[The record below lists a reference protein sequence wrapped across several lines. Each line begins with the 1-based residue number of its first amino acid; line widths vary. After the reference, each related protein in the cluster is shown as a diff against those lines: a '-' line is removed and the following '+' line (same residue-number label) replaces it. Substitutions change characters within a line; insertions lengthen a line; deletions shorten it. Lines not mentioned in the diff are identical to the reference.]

1 MKALYFTEKEKGILV
16 EAAIITEEIV
26 GNYFRFSNKEW
37 KKMPYDIKTSAELKK
52 EEKTPQEAFAQVLF
66 YSISWEKKRRG
77 TDCYQFYR
85 ICLNDHL
92 ILKEKE
98 RQLILLLPFLVYI
111 LTHELVHIVR
121 FSRFYQLPHITKN
134 KFEEEMIVYKITFD
148 ILSSLKLTG
157 VNKIIRLF
165 MPNEALARKEEK
177 NYIKVNNL
185 NNCTETY
192 SCLG

>member
-1 MKALYFTEKEKGILV
+1 MKALYFTEKEKSILE

-52 EEKTPQEAFAQVLF
+52 EEQTPKEAFAQVLF

-121 FSRFYQLPHITKN
+121 FSKFYHLPHITKN
-134 KFEEEMIVYKITFD
+134 KIEEEMVVYKITFD
-148 ILSSLKLTG
+148 ILSSLRLAGIK
-157 VNKIIRLF
+157 KIIRLF
-165 MPNEALARKEEK
+165 MPQESLMKKEEK

-185 NNCTETY
+185 NNWTETY
-192 SCLG
+192 SYLG